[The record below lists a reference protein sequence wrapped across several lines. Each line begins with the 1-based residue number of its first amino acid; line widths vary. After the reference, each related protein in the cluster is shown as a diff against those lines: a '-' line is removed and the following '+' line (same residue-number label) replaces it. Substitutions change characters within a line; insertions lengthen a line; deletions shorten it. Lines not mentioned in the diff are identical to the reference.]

1 MPGIKT
7 IVTCHF
13 KVFFRDVLDQE
24 LYKIYNRKSPF
35 YKGIVFV
42 TVIVKCDIGAII
54 GINPF
59 QGNDGAAE
67 ITADIFNHRIRIT
80 EIWFGINIK
89 TIFILMVDKSF
100 CFFERRSNAGF
111 EKIKKYCLEGLS

>member
-1 MPGIKT
+1 M
-7 IVTCHF
+7 
-13 KVFFRDVLDQE
+13 LDQE